1 MKQRVGESFLA
12 RLIREFFIVLV
23 GVAVLELVIRF
34 GIEIVDFYVEEPK
47 AVADEAEELAG
58 DVQSLMLNQGGPVA
72 AKTMY
77 PILEKTHQQV
87 GYEIAIVPSDVTV
100 SSIKKQFDFEPRG
113 IPPRWSEGTHH
124 AERVELRAEQF
135 CLSCHVDAQVGEVLG
150 HVEVR
155 KYLFE
160 DISQWWHEVQL
171 TAVAGMG
178 KIILHTI
185 VLYILL
191 QIRMEPLNSLRRMV
205 GRLAQAGTRLE
216 ERAPVR
222 SQDEFGQLAADM
234 NAFLDRVAGIISD
247 VESVLERI
255 SELNVQLNDVRGR
268 IEGQTETL
276 RRRIEAGGGYASL
289 DADSAGA
296 LRDTLEALAAHAP
309 ADSGVA
315 ERLRESAA
323 KIDRLAR
330 GHIEPAPTQQ
340 QAGTLHDDLATLSHQ
355 VSDMAVLEERMQ
367 AIAEEGSRLLGRLV
381 GTESEGDASDT
392 TAQDQAEQ
400 QASDRAN

>member
-23 GVAVLELVIRF
+23 AVAVLELLIRF

-47 AVADEAEELAG
+47 VVADEAEELAAN
-58 DVQSLMLNQGGPVA
+58 VQSLMLNQGGPVA

-77 PILEKTHQQV
+77 PILEKTHEQV
-87 GYEIAIVPSDVTV
+87 GYDIAVVPSEVTV
-100 SSIKKQFDFEPRG
+100 SSIKKQFDFKPRG
-113 IPPRWSEGTHH
+113 IPARWPEGVHH
-124 AERVELRAEQF
+124 AELVELRAEKF
-135 CLSCHVDAQVGEVLG
+135 CLSCHVDAQVGDVLG

-160 DISQWWHEVQL
+160 DISRWWHEIQL
-171 TAVAGMG
+171 TAIAGMG

-216 ERAPVR
+216 ERAQVR
-222 SQDEFGQLAADM
+222 SQDEFGQLAGDM
-234 NAFLDRVAGIISD
+234 NAFLDRVAGITRD

-255 SELNVQLNDVRGR
+255 SALNVQLNDVRGR
-268 IEGQTETL
+268 IEGQTEVL
-276 RRRIEAGGGYASL
+276 RRRIDAGRSSASL
-289 DADSAGA
+289 DPDSAGA
-296 LRDTLEALAAHAP
+296 LRDMLEALAQHSP
-309 ADSGVA
+309 GDDGLA
-315 ERLRESAA
+315 ERLRASAA
-323 KIDRLAR
+323 TLDRLAR
-330 GHIEPAPTQQ
+330 GEIDRSTSPGDG
-340 QAGTLHDDLATLSHQ
+340 AGVQDDLTALSHQ
-355 VSDMAVLEERMQ
+355 VSEMAVLEERMQ

-381 GTESEGDASDT
+381 GTDSDDEDQDAAAHGT
-392 TAQDQAEQ
+392 LEDQP
-400 QASDRAN
+400 SGRPD